1 MYKDVYGDMHFEP
14 IDVAH
19 KIVISSISSPFYII
33 REEYVNGLNTHI
45 HIYDNKD
52 KRISLSMRPGLYAI
66 YTIDERE
73 CLYVGQTGYSI
84 HQRIYRFDKETKG
97 KSRHDETHPAATK
110 ARQDGIECLD
120 GMKIKFMD
128 TYDIIQSV
136 IKLDPNYEHAF
147 GDVELDV
154 YVAKILKSKYNT
166 IVKE

>member
-19 KIVISSISSPFYII
+19 KIVINSINSPFYTI
-33 REEYVNGLNTHI
+33 REEYTNKLNTQI
-45 HIYDNKD
+45 HIYDDSEN
-52 KRISLSMRPGLYAI
+52 RVSLNMRPGLYSI
-66 YTIDERE
+66 YTVDKEL

-97 KSRHDETHPAATK
+97 KSRHDESHPAATK

-120 GMKIKFMD
+120 GMKIKFID

-136 IKLDPNYEHAF
+136 IKLDPNYEYAF